1 MQLTDILTSKTLKTT
16 DIFVEALKTMN
27 IHTVQ
32 DLLLYLPRSHE
43 DLSEV
48 TTLLSAPLGVKVTLR
63 GTIDNLKLVRLKGGK
78 RVLVQAEFID
88 EEGEK
93 AQVVWFNQAHVMRM
107 LTNGQNVALSG
118 KVVENGYKLQLQS
131 PTFEKGDRTQLLHAG
146 RIVAVYPQTETINT
160 KWLREKMALVKD
172 AITQLRETLPEEVI
186 ADEKLLSRSDTIAE
200 LHFPSTPERLQLAKD
215 RMAFEEMYRIQ
226 SQALERKRQWQG
238 EKQKRLSIPMDIE
251 LIKAFF
257 ASLKFTPT
265 GGQKVAI
272 YEILKDMEREVPMS
286 RLLEGDVGSGKTL
299 VAVAVIANT
308 IRSGGQAALMVP
320 TEVLAKQHAV
330 SIATLLVKLHA
341 YLQTGSHASID
352 WETTGEKA
360 KSQLLITNKSAPSR
374 ARLNEEKIDFRLPS
388 IALLTGSTPKSEADD
403 IRSRLAS
410 GLIDLVIGTHSLIES
425 GVQFK
430 DLKLAI
436 VDEQHRFGVMQR
448 QKLKDKGNPHFLAMT
463 ATPIPRTLALT
474 AFGDHDLSV
483 LMEKPGNRRVIQT
496 KVVSPEGRR
505 TVELFIDNQIAAG
518 RQVFVIC
525 PLISDSKADEM
536 LEVKSVEAELKRL
549 TKAFSHRK
557 IISLHGKMTPAEK
570 DDIMLRFKSRE
581 YDILVS
587 TSVIEVGIDVPNTT
601 IMIIEGAERFGLAQL
616 HQFRGRVGRGEYQSY
631 CFLCTTTPQQSHS
644 QRLKAME
651 EHDSG
656 FMLAEIDLKIRG
668 PGEMYGL
675 RQSGVPEMKFGS
687 LLNIDLVVR
696 ARKAAEKM
704 LAAS

>member
-1 MQLTDILTSKTLKTT
+1 M
-16 DIFVEALKTMN
+16 EALKTMN

-63 GTIDNLKLVRLKGGK
+63 GTIDKLKLVRLKGGK

-118 KVVENGYKLQLQS
+118 KVVESGYKLQLQS

-160 KWLREKMALVKD
+160 KWLREKMALVKS
-172 AITQLRETLPEEVI
+172 ASTELRETLPDEVI
-186 ADEKLLSRSDTIAE
+186 ADEKLLSRSEAIAE
-200 LHFPSTPERLQLAKD
+200 LHFPSTPERLQQAKD

-226 SQALERKRQWQG
+226 AQALERKREWQG

-308 IRSGGQAALMVP
+308 IRHGGQTALMVP
-320 TEVLAKQHAV
+320 TEVLAKQHAA

-341 YLQTGSHASID
+341 YLQTEQNVSID
-352 WETTGEKA
+352 WGTVTENS
-360 KSQLLITNKSAPSR
+360 KSKEPNSRQERNDEMQKNNNLQSAPSR
-374 ARLNEEKIDFRLPS
+374 ARLDNKKLDFRLPS

-549 TKAFSHRK
+549 TKAFAHRK
-557 IISLHGKMTPAEK
+557 IISLHGKMTPSEK
-570 DDIMLRFKSRE
+570 DDIMLRFKAKE

-616 HQFRGRVGRGEYQSY
+616 HQFRGRVGRGEHQSY

-668 PGEMYGL
+668 PGEMYGV
-675 RQSGVPEMKFGS
+675 RQSGIPEMKFGS

-704 LAAS
+704 LTHA